1 MEKKSLPEDN
11 SSFSDIRKYDC
22 YYVDKTHLIYKM
34 VLQDKENITRYYFLS
49 RPRRFG
55 KSLLI
60 DTIKCLFE
68 GKKELFKDLYIY
80 DKWDFDKNTHP
91 VIRLDFSKGKYY
103 EVNGLKNYLHECLKD
118 IENQP
123 QPPFRLIWK
132 ILRSWFQPPPVTD
145 VTNPDNYNYRLTRII
160 QKLYSRHNKQVVVLI
175 DEYDAPITDALI
187 VNQELAES
195 NRRTLGAFFRVLKAN
210 QEYIRFVFITGVSMF
225 PLTDMS
231 SGLNNL
237 ADITFNPD
245 YSTICGFTEKELI
258 TVFAPEL
265 KNLKLKD
272 ISLDEIRKYYNGYG
286 WRSMK
291 ENIKENRVY
300 NPYSIVLLFVYNEID
315 DWWYQSSKTNFFY
328 DLLKKGKLT
337 PFEIGS
343 KAMTRHQLSTI
354 DIDELDD
361 PQALYFQM
369 GILTITRDFYDQSEN
384 KRVYI
389 LDYPNEEIR
398 KSFLKGS
405 ISKFFSDKAYTKT
418 ISKAKI
424 MVSQL
429 EKNDFIGLQQT
440 IKAYFAGFPY
450 PNKPTTKE
458 LKNIQQN
465 KLNQQLDEDLELKKY
480 EFYYSSL
487 LSSAFDALGVK
498 ITKEVRSAEGISDL
512 EIELGNQVFILEL
525 KMLRIKDIEQSL
537 NRALKQITN
546 NKYTAPHKYADNK
559 VHGIAMVFDKD
570 QGNIVGLKHKV
581 FFAGK
586 KS

>member
-68 GKKELFKDLYIY
+68 GKKKLFKHLYIH

-91 VIRLDFSKGKYY
+91 VIRLDFSKGEYT
-103 EVNGLKNYLHECLKD
+103 ENNELKNLLHYLLKKEQKRHKITDDNIDDSNSPISRFDDLIDCLYHK
-118 IENQP
+118 
-123 QPPFRLIWK
+123 
-132 ILRSWFQPPPVTD
+132 
-145 VTNPDNYNYRLTRII
+145 
-160 QKLYSRHNKQVVVLI
+160 HNKQVVVLI

-187 VNQELAES
+187 VDQELAES

-225 PLTDMS
+225 PMTDMS

-265 KNLKLKD
+265 KKLKLKD

-286 WRSMK
+286 WRSIK
-291 ENIKENRVY
+291 ENMKENRVY
-300 NPYSIVLLFVYNEID
+300 NPYSIVLLFVYKEIST
-315 DWWYQSSKTNFFY
+315 WWYKSSKSNFFY
-328 DLLKKGKLT
+328 SLLKKGKLT
-337 PFEIGS
+337 PFEVGS
-343 KAMTRHQLSTI
+343 NHEDDDSLTII
-354 DIDELDD
+354 DIDDLNVN
-361 PQALYFQM
+361 ALYFQM
-369 GILTITRDFYDQSEN
+369 GILTITHDFYDQSEK
-384 KRVYI
+384 KRFYI

-405 ISKFFSDKAYTKT
+405 ISKLFSKEAYTKT

-429 EKNDFIGLQQT
+429 EKNDFIGFQQT
-440 IKAYFAGFPY
+440 TKAYFAGFPY
-450 PNKPTTKE
+450 PNKPITKK

-487 LSSAFDALGVK
+487 LSSAFGALGVK
-498 ITKEVRSAEGISDL
+498 VTKEVRSAEGISDL

-537 NRALKQITN
+537 NRALKQITD
-546 NKYTAPHKYADNK
+546 NKYADPHKYADK
-559 VHGIAMVFDKD
+559 QVHGIAMVFDKD

-581 FFAGK
+581 FFTGK
-586 KS
+586 KA